1 MDPQQIV
8 KTIGWLGE
16 TWGFWIQT
24 GAFLLSALAGVA
36 VIHFN
41 GKQARTSALVNMLT
55 LHKSDKDLVAAT
67 KRVNA
72 LQSSGILLSRHV
84 NTPTDMREDILK
96 VLNTHEFIA
105 VGVRMRAFDE
115 SVYKQM
121 QCSNVLRLWSAA
133 KGFITEQRES
143 EGRPT
148 IFQDFEQLACRWKLK
163 PIKPL

>member
-1 MDPQQIV
+1 
-8 KTIGWLGE
+8 
-16 TWGFWIQT
+16 
-24 GAFLLSALAGVA
+24 
-36 VIHFN
+36 
-41 GKQARTSALVNMLT
+41 
-55 LHKSDKDLVAAT
+55 
-67 KRVNA
+67 
-72 LQSSGILLSRHV
+72 
-84 NTPTDMREDILK
+84 LK

-121 QCSNVLRLWSAA
+121 QCSNVLSRWSAA

>member
-1 MDPQQIV
+1 MSDQEAIRAV
-8 KTIGWLGE
+8 AWLGE

-121 QCSNVLRLWSAA
+121 QCNAMQQCSSPLV
-133 KGFITEQRES
+133 GC
-143 EGRPT
+143 EG
-148 IFQDFEQLACRWKLK
+148 IHH
-163 PIKPL
+163 